1 MPVCYKVDIIAAL
14 KEKGYT
20 TYKIRKDKVFSE
32 NTLQAFRTGK
42 MVSFDTIGK
51 LCEMLSCQVGDI
63 LEYVPDNA
71 ATE

>member
-1 MPVCYKVDIIAAL
+1 MAVCYKIDIIAAL

-42 MVSFDTIGK
+42 MVSFETIGK
-51 LCEMLSCQVGDI
+51 LCEMLECDVGDI
-63 LEYVPDNA
+63 LEYKSENQ
-71 ATE
+71 

>member
-63 LEYVPDNA
+63 LEYVPDNDA
-71 ATE
+71 AE